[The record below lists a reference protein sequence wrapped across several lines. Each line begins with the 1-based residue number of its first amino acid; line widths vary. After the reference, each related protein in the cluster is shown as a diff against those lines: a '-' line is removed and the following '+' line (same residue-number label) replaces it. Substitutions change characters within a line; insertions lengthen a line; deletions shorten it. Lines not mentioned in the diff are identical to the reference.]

1 MVVPSPPVPLKD
13 HCSIIENNT
22 LYVYSPDAFQILPL
36 ELGGQWKQQ
45 TNGVSVTGATCVKG
59 GVDGD
64 NSQSALYVIGGAAN
78 ASTSSYPGLQRYSIQ
93 DKTWT
98 TITPVVPVTQNR
110 INHGA
115 AYMNASSAVVVYA
128 GSQNGSPDLST
139 ETFLIELYPPYR
151 TQSYSS
157 NGNSP
162 ASQPILL
169 TYSEDHAVM
178 VGGSS
183 TNVNVYTF
191 GPQEGW
197 ADLGVAL
204 TAPLPG
210 QNDAQCALL
219 TLDDGTKVLETFYL
233 NQSPNLVTRTVI
245 RNPGDLQASYGE
257 FIGTPT
263 SSGTTSSSTSGS
275 RKRKRQ
281 NYFSNFP
288 TYNATNA
295 PTAPRTGFSLA
306 QDDNGLVTIVGGDT
320 ADSIVIF
327 SQTQNS
333 WLDAAQVLGSQSQ
346 SQTPLAGPSATSTNS
361 VSSTTATA
369 GTGGSSTDSST
380 GQSHSLTILGAVLG
394 AICGLA
400 AVLLIT
406 MLWLRSIRRKRKLAE
421 KNAGR
426 QSEYPED
433 NKRAD
438 EGHSFEEAG
447 LRPLAAQGK
456 PMGRSPVPSAVPSDE
471 LFPPKQSEKAIE
483 NGLASNPST
492 RLNVNTEG
500 FGQGMFGNNN
510 NNNSSKTRDKSPL
523 AISRPFAPDLGH
535 YADRPSIDLGSV
547 TPAVAT
553 ANTAAVP
560 LRNIS
565 QRKTDEGWGKYFN
578 AGSGEEPRSTWTSE
592 SSRPTSSR
600 SKGAGGFWPGSGIP
614 QDRPP
619 KSPKLPLRD
628 SVGNTLNTKDV
639 VGGSPSLKSG
649 PGDTRSR
656 NMAAV
661 APALARIS
669 NGTASSVHSDEEN
682 FEDESVIDDDDDA
695 AHPTYSSGIPSSIHD
710 AWTPVGN
717 TWSGPAQRPLRPPSS
732 PHAAYP
738 HSFFPPPTGAS
749 DGTSLSNETK
759 RSSIPSFPMPSSTI
773 RHVKKLSQD
782 NNTRSAVA
790 RPTTASSAG
799 VLSHSGIPYSSPS
812 LPLVHHEASS
822 HFAAT
827 TANGPPPSRPPR
839 PAEDMRD
846 YFGHTANN
854 SGVGRDGLPN
864 SSDMSWLNLG
874 GDTRPSSE
882 RERTR

>member
-1 MVVPSPPVPLKD
+1 MKAFIMSVPSPPVVLED

-36 ELGGQWKQQ
+36 EKGGQWKQQ
-45 TNGVSVTGATCVKG
+45 TNGVSVTGAVCVKG
-59 GVDGD
+59 GIEGD
-64 NSQSALYVIGGAAN
+64 SNQSALYVVGGVAN
-78 ASTSSYPGLQRYSIQ
+78 SSSSTYPGLQRYSIQ
-93 DKTWT
+93 DNTWT
-98 TITPVVPVTQNR
+98 TLTPVVPVTQNR

-115 AYMNASSAVVVYA
+115 AYMNASSAIVVYA
-128 GSQNGSPDLST
+128 GSQNGNTDLST
-139 ETFLIELYPPYR
+139 ETFLIELYAPYR

-157 NGNSP
+157 NGARP
-162 ASQPILL
+162 ASQPLVL

-183 TNVNVYTF
+183 TNVNVFTF
-191 GPQEGW
+191 GPEEGW

-210 QNDAQCALL
+210 RSDAQCALL
-219 TLDDGTKVLETFYL
+219 TLGDGTKVLETFYL
-233 NQSPNLVTRTVI
+233 NQSPNSVTRTVI
-245 RNPGDLQASYGE
+245 RNPGDTQASYGE
-257 FIGTPT
+257 FIGAATA
-263 SSGTTSSSTSGS
+263 SSAAPSSTSGS

-281 NYFSNFP
+281 SSSTNFP
-288 TYNATNA
+288 AYNASNA
-295 PTAPRTGFSLA
+295 PRTTRTGFSLA
-306 QDDNGLVTIVGGDT
+306 QDDNGLVTIAGGDT
-320 ADSIVIF
+320 SDSVLIF
-327 SQTQNS
+327 NQQENT
-333 WLDAAQVLGSQSQ
+333 WLDAAQVFGGQSQ
-346 SQTPLAGPSATSTNS
+346 SQTPLAGPISTSTHP
-361 VSSTTATA
+361 VSSASPTA
-369 GTGGSSTDSST
+369 GKGSTSSGNSSS
-380 GQSHSLTILGAVLG
+380 GQSHSLTLLGAVLG
-394 AICGLA
+394 ALCGLA
-400 AVLLIT
+400 AVLLIV
-406 MLWLRSIRRKRKLAE
+406 MLWLRSIQRKRKSAE
-421 KNAGR
+421 KSERR
-426 QSEYPED
+426 QSEYPD
-433 NKRAD
+433 DSKRAD
-438 EGHSFEEAG
+438 EGHSFEDGG

-456 PMGRSPVPSAVPSDE
+456 AMGRSPVPSTVPSDNV
-471 LFPPKQSEKAIE
+471 FTPKQSEKVIE
-483 NGLASNPST
+483 SGLTNNPST

-500 FGQGMFGNNN
+500 FGQGMFGNNSN
-510 NNNSSKTRDKSPL
+510 NKAREKGPPT
-523 AISRPFAPDLGH
+523 ISRPFAPDLGH

-547 TPAVAT
+547 TPAVVA
-553 ANTAAVP
+553 ATAAVP

-578 AGSGEEPRSTWTSE
+578 ANGIAEEPRSTWTSE

-614 QDRPP
+614 QERPP
-619 KSPKLPLRD
+619 KSPKIPLRD
-628 SVGNTLNTKDV
+628 SAGNALNTKDV
-639 VGGSPSLKSG
+639 AGGSPSLKLG

-656 NMAAV
+656 YMAAA

-669 NGTASSVHSDEEN
+669 NGTASSIHSDEDH
-682 FEDESVIDDDDDA
+682 FEDESVIDDDDA
-695 AHPTYSSGIPSSIHD
+695 AHPTYSSGVSSSAHD

-717 TWSGPAQRPLRPPSS
+717 TWSGPLQRPLRPPSS

-759 RSSIPSFPMPSSTI
+759 RSSIPSFPMPSNTI

-799 VLSHSGIPYSSPS
+799 VLSHSGVPYSPQVGAFVRHDA
-812 LPLVHHEASS
+812 PA

-827 TANGPPPSRPPR
+827 TANGPAPNRPPR

-846 YFGHTANN
+846 YFGPTASNP
-854 SGVGRDGLPN
+854 SVGRDGLPN

-874 GDTRPSSE
+874 GDGRPGGD
-882 RERTR
+882 RTR

>member
-1 MVVPSPPVPLKD
+1 VEIFIMSVPSPPVPLKN

-36 ELGGQWKQQ
+36 EKGGQWKQQ
-45 TNGVSVTGATCVKG
+45 ENGVSVTGATCVKG

-64 NSQSALYVIGGAAN
+64 SSQPALYVIGGTAN
-78 ASTSSYPGLQRYSIQ
+78 SSSSSYPGLQRYSIQ
-93 DKTWT
+93 DNTWT

-110 INHGA
+110 VNHGA
-115 AYMNASSAVVVYA
+115 AYMNASSAIVVYA
-128 GSQNGSPDLST
+128 GSQTGNPDLST

-157 NGNSP
+157 NGAQP
-162 ASQPILL
+162 ASQPLLL
-169 TYSEDHAVM
+169 TYSDDHAVM

-183 TNVNVYTF
+183 TNVNVFTF

-204 TAPLPG
+204 TSPLPG
-210 QNDAQCALL
+210 QADAQCALL
-219 TLDDGTKVLETFYL
+219 TLDDGTKILETFYL
-233 NQSPNLVTRTVI
+233 NQSPNSVTRTVI
-245 RNPGDLQASYGE
+245 RNPGNLQASYGE
-257 FIGTPT
+257 FVGAAT
-263 SSGTTSSSTSGS
+263 SSSTAPSSTSGS
-275 RKRKRQ
+275 KKRKRQ
-281 NYFSNFP
+281 TYFSNFP
-288 TYNATNA
+288 TYNASNA
-295 PTAPRTGFSLA
+295 PATTRTGFSLA
-306 QDDNGLVTIVGGDT
+306 QDDNGLVAIVGGDT
-320 ADSIVIF
+320 SDSVLLF
-327 SQTQNS
+327 NQQQNG
-333 WLDAAQVLGSQSQ
+333 WLDVAQLLGSQSQ
-346 SQTPLAGPSATSTNS
+346 SQTPLAPPTATSTKSTSSNTAAAGNGNASSNS
-361 VSSTTATA
+361 PS
-369 GTGGSSTDSST
+369 
-380 GQSHSLTILGAVLG
+380 GQSHSLTLLGAILG

-400 AVLLIT
+400 AVLLIA
-406 MLWLRSIRRKRKLAE
+406 MLWLRSIRRKRKMAE
-421 KNAGR
+421 KNDR
-426 QSEYPED
+426 RRSEYPDD
-433 NKRAD
+433 NKRVD
-438 EGHSFEEAG
+438 EGHSFEDGG

-456 PMGRSPVPSAVPSDE
+456 PMGRSPIPSTVPSDDIS
-471 LFPPKQSEKAIE
+471 PPKQSEKAIE

-500 FGQGMFGNNN
+500 FGQGMFGANNN
-510 NNNSSKTRDKSPL
+510 KARDKSPL

-535 YADRPSIDLGSV
+535 YAVRPSIDLGSV

-553 ANTAAVP
+553 ETAAVP

-578 AGSGEEPRSTWTSE
+578 ANAEEEPRSTWTSE
-592 SSRPTSSR
+592 SSRPISGR

-614 QDRPP
+614 QERPP

-628 SVGNTLNTKDV
+628 SAGNTLNTKDV
-639 VGGSPSLKSG
+639 SGGSPSLRSG

-656 NMAAV
+656 NMAA
-661 APALARIS
+661 AIPALARIS
-669 NGTASSVHSDEEN
+669 NGTASSMHSDEN
-682 FEDESVIDDDDDA
+682 FEDESVIDDDDA
-695 AHPTYSSGIPSSIHD
+695 AHPTYSSGVPSSVHD

-717 TWSGPAQRPLRPPSS
+717 TWSGPPQRLLRPPSVS
-732 PHAAYP
+732 HAAYP

-759 RSSIPSFPMPSSTI
+759 RSSIPTFPMPSSTV

-799 VLSHSGIPYSSPS
+799 VLSQSGVPYSSQGAFVRHDAP
-812 LPLVHHEASS
+812 A
-822 HFAAT
+822 HFAT
-827 TANGPPPSRPPR
+827 TTTSSAAPNRPSR

-846 YFGHTANN
+846 YFGPSATN
-854 SGVGRDGLPN
+854 SDVGKDGLPS

-874 GDTRPSSE
+874 GDARPSSDQA
-882 RERTR
+882 RTR